1 LEQGNG
7 FDELGLGK
15 AALAFAQ
22 GQIGPDQSGQA
33 QGAVNARKAQ
43 EPGMR
48 AGRLVQG
55 PLIQDEG
62 VLCSKGMRA
71 DIGNELYYTYR
82 TWSTE
87 NLHSTAPFVDIQ
99 ELGEDQ
105 GRYGGLDGASGTG

>member
-1 LEQGNG
+1 
-7 FDELGLGK
+7 
-15 AALAFAQ
+15 
-22 GQIGPDQSGQA
+22 
-33 QGAVNARKAQ
+33 
-43 EPGMR
+43 MR

-87 NLHSTAPFVDIQ
+87 NLHSTALFVDKVIWRSHPPRGFQ
-99 ELGEDQ
+99 SRNL
-105 GRYGGLDGASGTG
+105 L